1 MIASNR
7 KTERNAGFSLVEL
20 VVIISIIG
28 ILSSIAL
35 VNLSSSSSKSR
46 LLATTRNLENWLS
59 EQRSYAKTHNLT
71 CLITIDQTN
80 KRLISSKYSSQTNQA
95 CTSNRSSSEAG
106 LFDLSENYGDGSE
119 KLSLI
124 STPSTDPAHNNGG
137 ILFSLQGLSQNH
149 QLQSKG
155 RLELKLVHDDLQEQ
169 RCIRIV
175 SPIGMIRDGR
185 TLGNDPQCRYD
196 NAS

>member
-1 MIASNR
+1 MIWIAK
-7 KTERNAGFSLVEL
+7 KTGRDAGFSLIEL
-20 VVIISIIG
+20 IVIISIIG

-35 VNLSSSSSKSR
+35 VNLSSSRSKSR

-71 CLITIDQTN
+71 CLITIDHAN
-80 KRLISSKYSSQTNQA
+80 KRLISTKYSSQINQA
-95 CTSNRSSSEAG
+95 CTSNASDTEARF
-106 LFDLSENYGDGSE
+106 FDLTENYGNGSE
-119 KLSLI
+119 KLALI
-124 STPSTDPAHNNGG
+124 STPSTDPGHSDGG

-149 QLQSKG
+149 QLESKG
-155 RLELKLVHDDLQEQ
+155 ILELRLIHDDLQEQ
-169 RCIRIV
+169 RCIRII

-196 NAS
+196 SAS